1 MVTLAP
7 VLGFLAAVLVLAE
20 LCDGEGLF
28 HAAGTLMARVSGG
41 SPRRLLLAVFAVAA
55 VVTAVLSLDVTGVEL
70 SAPGAA
76 TSG

>member
-41 SPRRLLLAVFAVAA
+41 SPRRLLLAVAA